1 MAVEEEK
8 DALLLMSC
16 RKREEEDGRD
26 YARVISKT
34 KALGAQSKAIM

>member
-16 RKREEEDGRD
+16 RKREEDGRD